1 MLPTSPKP
9 ARHSLRKAALFGA
22 ALLLLTPGTAA
33 AHNLPLAGVWSG
45 IGASPLV
52 SIAIPTEVVPAM
64 ELPRAGASQPILEF
78 DAIAPLLN
86 VEPLPLDWHAPS
98 EFIILEERS
107 GGLGMEWT
115 VSRSWSVG
123 LTYRRGF
130 ENVQLDPT
138 AEALRGTLGG
148 VPVDDRFATQSLLVE
163 FRLNF

>member
-1 MLPTSPKP
+1 MLPPSPKLV
-9 ARHSLRKAALFGA
+9 RRSLRKAALFGA
-22 ALLLLTPGTAA
+22 ALLLLPSGTAT
-33 AHNLPLAGVWSG
+33 AHNLPLASVWSG
-45 IGASPLV
+45 IGASPLM
-52 SIAIPTEVVPAM
+52 SIAIPTEA
-64 ELPRAGASQPILEF
+64 LPEVEAATEGAAQPMLEF

-98 EFIILEERS
+98 EYPLLEERS

-138 AEALRGTLGG
+138 AEVPRGTLGG
-148 VPVDDRFATQSLLVE
+148 VAVDDRLATQSLLVE